1 MFGHGKTLRGQAAR
15 AAQALRGEDTRQ
27 NGPGNAAYAVH
38 TEVGHRTIGARVN
51 QRLVPLVYQLNN
63 GDQVEVLTS
72 KSPNAGPSR
81 DWLNFVASP
90 RARDRKSVV

>member
-38 TEVGHRTIGARVN
+38 TEDVEGIIYTQQALETTHAPDA
-51 QRLVPLVYQLNN
+51 QRAYQHTHDDGTQGPHEACGR
-63 GDQVEVLTS
+63 GDRHQ
-72 KSPNAGPSR
+72 P
-81 DWLNFVASP
+81 
-90 RARDRKSVV
+90 